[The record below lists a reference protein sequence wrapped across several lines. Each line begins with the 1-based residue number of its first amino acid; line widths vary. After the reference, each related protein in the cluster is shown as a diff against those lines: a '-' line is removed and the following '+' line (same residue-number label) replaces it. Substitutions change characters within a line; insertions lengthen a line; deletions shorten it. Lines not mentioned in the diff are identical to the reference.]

1 MDIFWTTL
9 LSAVRPP
16 RKILCLFADCRSAVL
31 ARYLCVVI
39 VTLATAGD
47 WAAQADINQVHVL
60 PRALATP
67 PGPTQHV
74 LRSNVD
80 LALVNVTVLDRAN
93 RAVTGLGP
101 TNFAVLDD
109 KNPQVV
115 RYLANV
121 DEPIS
126 FIVVFDAS
134 ASMVSKLEEERKA
147 FTELVNASNPQD
159 EFGLVVVSDKPRVA
173 LHLDDSISEIQESV
187 DALQPEGATALWDG
201 IYLGVEELKKSHYQR
216 KAMVVISDG
225 GDNHSR
231 YTESELKSLLEE
243 ADVELYAIGIFDSF
257 VHTFEE
263 KLGPL
268 QLDELASVTG
278 GRLLSLRDVRGLSGA
293 VTQISRE
300 LRNQYVLGYYPSNRH
315 RDGKWRKL
323 KVQLA
328 GSASRSSFR
337 LYAKKGYYAP
347 TE

>member
-1 MDIFWTTL
+1 MDIFWTTF
-9 LSAVRPP
+9 SFAVRQPQ
-16 RKILCLFADCRSAVL
+16 RILGLFADFRSAAL
-31 ARYLCVVI
+31 PHYFFAMI
-39 VTLATAGD
+39 VAFATASD
-47 WAAQADINQVHVL
+47 VAAQADIDQVHVL
-60 PRALATP
+60 PRTLSAP
-67 PGPTQHV
+67 SGPTQHV

-80 LALVNVTVLDRAN
+80 LVLVDVTVLDRAS

-101 TNFAVLDD
+101 TNFQVLDD
-109 KNPQVV
+109 KSPQVV

-126 FIVVFDAS
+126 LVVVLDAS
-134 ASMVSKLEEERKA
+134 ASMTRKLKEERKA
-147 FTELVNASNPQD
+147 FTELVNTSNPQD
-159 EFGLVVVSDKPRVA
+159 EFGLVVVSDKPQVA
-173 LHLDDSISEIQESV
+173 LHLDDSISEIQAVV
-187 DALQPEGATALWDG
+187 DALHTEGATALWDG
-201 IYLGVEELKKSHYQR
+201 MYLGIQELKKAHYQR
-216 KAMVVISDG
+216 RAMVVISDG

-243 ADVELYAIGIFDSF
+243 ADVEMYAIGIFDSF

-263 KLGPL
+263 KLGPS

-278 GRLLSLRDVRGLSGA
+278 GRLFSLRDVRDLSRA
-293 VTQISRE
+293 ATQISHE
-300 LRNQYVLGYYPSNRH
+300 LRNQYVLGYYPSNRQ

-328 GSASRSSFR
+328 GSASQSSFR

>member
-1 MDIFWTTL
+1 MNIFWTTL

-16 RKILCLFADCRSAVL
+16 RTILCLFAHCRSAVL
-31 ARYLCVVI
+31 ARFLCIVI
-39 VTLATAGD
+39 VTLATVGD
-47 WAAQADINQVHVL
+47 LAAQADINQIHVL
-60 PRALATP
+60 PRTLATP

-80 LALVNVTVLDRAN
+80 LVLVDVTVLDRAY

-101 TNFAVLDD
+101 TNFVVLDD

-126 FIVVFDAS
+126 LVVVFDAS

-147 FTELVNASNPQD
+147 FTQLVNTSNPQD
-159 EFGLVVVSDKPRVA
+159 DFALVVVSDKPRVA
-173 LHLDDSISEIQESV
+173 LHFDDSISEIQPSL
-187 DALQPEGATALWDG
+187 DALQPKGATALWDG
-201 IYLGVEELKKSHYQR
+201 MYLGIEELKKSHYQR
-216 KAMVVISDG
+216 RAMVVISDG

-263 KLGPL
+263 KLGPSR
-268 QLDELASVTG
+268 LDELASVTG
-278 GRLLSLRDVRGLSGA
+278 GRLFSLRDVRELSGA
-293 VTQISRE
+293 VTQISHE

-315 RDGKWRKL
+315 RDGKRRKL
-323 KVQLA
+323 QVRLA
-328 GSASRSSFR
+328 GSASQSSFR

-347 TE
+347 TD

>member
-1 MDIFWTTL
+1 VDIFWTRL

-16 RKILCLFADCRSAVL
+16 RKILGLFADCPSAVL

-47 WAAQADINQVHVL
+47 LAAQADINQVHVL
-60 PRALATP
+60 PRTQATP

-80 LALVNVTVLDRAN
+80 LVLVDVTVLDRAN

-115 RYLANV
+115 SYLANV

-126 FIVVFDAS
+126 LVVVFDAS
-134 ASMVSKLEEERKA
+134 ASMVSKLDEERRA
-147 FTELVNASNPQD
+147 FTELVNTSNQQD
-159 EFGLVVVSDKPRVA
+159 DFALVVVSDKPRVA
-173 LHLDDSISEIQESV
+173 LHFDDSISEIQAVV
-187 DALQPEGATALWDG
+187 DALQPGGATALWDG
-201 IYLGVEELKKSHYQR
+201 IYLGVQELKESHYQR
-216 KAMVVISDG
+216 KAMVIISDG

-243 ADVELYAIGIFDSF
+243 ADVEMYAIGIFDSS

-263 KLGPL
+263 KLGPS

-278 GRLLSLRDVRGLSGA
+278 GRLLSLRDVRELSGA
-293 VTQISRE
+293 VSQISRE
-300 LRNQYVLGYYPSNRH
+300 LRNQYVLGYYPSNRQ

-328 GSASRSSFR
+328 GSASQSSFR